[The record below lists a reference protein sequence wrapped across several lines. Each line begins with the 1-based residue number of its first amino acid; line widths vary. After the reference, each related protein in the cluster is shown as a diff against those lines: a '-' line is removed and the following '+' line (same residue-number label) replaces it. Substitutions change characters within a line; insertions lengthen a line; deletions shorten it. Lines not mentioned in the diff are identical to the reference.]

1 MKNYLTGV
9 WRLRYF
15 WLSLVHIDLRSRY
28 RGSWIGM
35 GWSLLHPLAMTAVL
49 FTVFTLIY
57 PMEDKAGFAL
67 YLLVGLTAWIFI
79 TTAMNH
85 GCQAFFHNE
94 SYIRQ
99 HPAPLAI
106 YPLRVVLGAGIH
118 LVLGLLVA
126 IIISWSVHG
135 LSNLAALPAL
145 LPALALLFV
154 LGWSLAILMG
164 VVNVLFQD
172 TQLLL
177 EVLLQVLF
185 YLTPIIYPPQLLNLR
200 HLDRVVNLNPLTWFL
215 DLIRQPI
222 LDGRLPSP
230 GIYAAATVATL
241 LAAGAAS
248 LVLSRIERRMIF
260 YL

>member
-28 RGSWIGM
+28 RGSLIGM
-35 GWSLLHPLAMTAVL
+35 GWSLLHPLAMTAVIC
-49 FTVFTLIY
+49 TVFSR
-57 PMEDKAGFAL
+57 
-67 YLLVGLTAWIFI
+67 LLKTDIPSFGLFLLAGLTTWNFI
-79 TTAMNH
+79 TTAMNQ
-85 GCQAFFHNE
+85 GCQSFFHNE

-106 YPLRVVLGAGIH
+106 YPLRVVLGASVH
-118 LVLGLLVA
+118 LVLGLLVT
-126 IIISWSVHG
+126 IVVSWFIHG
-135 LSNLAALPAL
+135 PANLAALPAL

-154 LGWSLAILMG
+154 LGWSLAILMS

-172 TQLLL
+172 TQHLI

-185 YLTPIIYPPQLLNLR
+185 YLTPIIYPPQMLQDR
-200 HLDRVVNLNPLTWFL
+200 HVGWVIRINPLAWFL
-215 DLIRQPI
+215 DLVRQPI
-222 LDGRLPSP
+222 LAGQAPSLR
-230 GIYAAATVATL
+230 IYAAAAVAAL
-241 LAAGAAS
+241 VAAAAAG

>member
-1 MKNYLTGV
+1 LKNYLTGV

-35 GWSLLHPLAMTAVL
+35 GWSLLHPLAMTAVIC
-49 FTVFTLIY
+49 TVFSRLFKTDIPSYGL
-57 PMEDKAGFAL
+57 F
-67 YLLVGLTAWIFI
+67 LLVGLTTWNFM
-79 TTAMNH
+79 TTAVNQ
-85 GCQAFFHNE
+85 GCQAFFRNE

-126 IIISWSVHG
+126 IVISWFLHG
-135 LSNLAALPAL
+135 FVNLAALPAL

-154 LGWSLAILMG
+154 LGWSIAILMG
-164 VVNVLFQD
+164 IVNVLFQD
-172 TQLLL
+172 TQHLV

-185 YLTPIIYPPQLLNLR
+185 YLTPIIYPPQLLQAR
-200 HLDRVVNLNPLTWFL
+200 HVGWIVTMNPLAWFL
-215 DLIRQPI
+215 DLIRQPV
-222 LDGRLPSP
+222 LAGQAPPL
-230 GIYAAATVATL
+230 GVYAAASAVAL
-241 LAAGAAS
+241 VAVAAAGFM
-248 LVLSRIERRMIF
+248 LSRIERRMIF

>member
-15 WLSLVHIDLRSRY
+15 WLSLVQIDLRSRY
-28 RGSWIGM
+28 RGSLIGM
-35 GWSLLHPLAMTAVL
+35 GWSLLHPLAMTAVIC
-49 FTVFTLIY
+49 TVFTTIFKTSVPSY
-57 PMEDKAGFAL
+57 GPF
-67 YLLVGLTAWIFI
+67 LLVGLTTWNFL
-79 TTAMNH
+79 TTAMNE
-85 GCQAFFHNE
+85 GCQSFFRNE

-99 HPAPLAI
+99 QPAPLAI
-106 YPLRVVLGAGIH
+106 YPLRVVLGAGVH

-126 IIISWSVHG
+126 IVISWCFHG
-135 LSNLAALPAL
+135 FVNLAALPAL
-145 LPALALLFV
+145 LPALAMLFI

-172 TQLLL
+172 TQHLM

-185 YLTPIIYPPQLLNLR
+185 YLTPIIYPPQSLR
-200 HLDRVVNLNPLTWFL
+200 GCHLGWIIAMNPLSWFF

-222 LDGRLPSP
+222 LAGQAPPLRL
-230 GIYAAATVATL
+230 YATAAVAALVAAA
-241 LAAGAAS
+241 AAG